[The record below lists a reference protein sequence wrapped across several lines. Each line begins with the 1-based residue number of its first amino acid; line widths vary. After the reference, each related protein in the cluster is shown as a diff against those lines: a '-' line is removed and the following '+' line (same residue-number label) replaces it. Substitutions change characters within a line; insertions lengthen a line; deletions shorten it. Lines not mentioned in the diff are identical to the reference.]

1 MELHTIG
8 RLTATALAVTA
19 LTLSA
24 CGGDDDTPPEAATP
38 VAVDLLIQGGTI
50 YNGDSDTPVT
60 GDVGIVGERIVFVG
74 KAPAGV
80 VARRTVDAAG
90 KVVAPGF
97 IDPHTH
103 ANLLS
108 ADAATR
114 LNAAFTTQGVTTAI
128 IGSDGY
134 GGYDIAAQAA
144 LMRTAPPGTNAVIFA
159 GFGPVRQSQLGLTN
173 AAPTPAQLDAMRQHV
188 ADAMCEGAVGLSAG
202 LYYTPQTYAATEE
215 VIEMAKVAATYGGL
229 YDTHMRDEST
239 NLKAAVAEVIRI
251 GNEAKLPVHISHIK
265 ALGADV
271 MGQAGDIV
279 KMIEDEQAKG
289 LKITANQYP
298 WLASSTYFDAALVP
312 SWALAGGRA
321 AMLQR
326 FDDPAQQAQLRA
338 GIAEN
343 LRIRNGAAS
352 ILFAAGSAQYV
363 GKTLADVATTLGV
376 DAVDATIAVL
386 RVANQLVANFN
397 QTNADVQAFMKRPW
411 VMTSSDSSPGHPR
424 AVGSFAQ
431 KYAEYVVKQK
441 TISLAQ
447 FIRSSTSL
455 TADTLG
461 MVERGRLKAGH
472 YADVVVFDP
481 VTYAAA
487 ATYTAP
493 TLLSKGVV
501 MTVVNGQVAVENGA
515 ATGVAAGRALLRA
528 KPANCPATTATAGT
542 VRPAAFREDAHD
554 DEGHDH

>member
-159 GFGPVRQSQLGLTN
+159 GFGPVRQSQLG
-173 AAPTPAQLDAMRQHV
+173 
-188 ADAMCEGAVGLSAG
+188 
-202 LYYTPQTYAATEE
+202 
-215 VIEMAKVAATYGGL
+215 
-229 YDTHMRDEST
+229 
-239 NLKAAVAEVIRI
+239 
-251 GNEAKLPVHISHIK
+251 
-265 ALGADV
+265 
-271 MGQAGDIV
+271 
-279 KMIEDEQAKG
+279 
-289 LKITANQYP
+289 
-298 WLASSTYFDAALVP
+298 
-312 SWALAGGRA
+312 
-321 AMLQR
+321 
-326 FDDPAQQAQLRA
+326 
-338 GIAEN
+338 
-343 LRIRNGAAS
+343 
-352 ILFAAGSAQYV
+352 
-363 GKTLADVATTLGV
+363 
-376 DAVDATIAVL
+376 
-386 RVANQLVANFN
+386 
-397 QTNADVQAFMKRPW
+397 
-411 VMTSSDSSPGHPR
+411 
-424 AVGSFAQ
+424 
-431 KYAEYVVKQK
+431 
-441 TISLAQ
+441 
-447 FIRSSTSL
+447 
-455 TADTLG
+455 
-461 MVERGRLKAGH
+461 
-472 YADVVVFDP
+472 
-481 VTYAAA
+481 
-487 ATYTAP
+487 
-493 TLLSKGVV
+493 
-501 MTVVNGQVAVENGA
+501 
-515 ATGVAAGRALLRA
+515 
-528 KPANCPATTATAGT
+528 
-542 VRPAAFREDAHD
+542 
-554 DEGHDH
+554 